1 MKSYFLEVDYYQISK
16 AGQIACGDAFYSQ
29 KQGERTILVMADGLG
44 SGIKASVLST
54 LTSTMASAFIYAK
67 MDIRRAAE
75 VILET
80 LPVCSMRKIGYSTFT
95 IADVLTD
102 GKVRLIEHD
111 NPPCVLVR
119 DGKILPIKKQ
129 SIHFEAVHDSVIYY
143 SEFQLKPRDRLIVFS
158 DGVTQSGMGRPGMLL
173 GWQQSGTEAHIQQIM
188 NENPEISASEL
199 CKRIAKKAEENDLGS
214 AADDITASAIYLRK
228 PRKTLLVTGP
238 PYKREHDA
246 LMAEILKGFKG
257 AKVICGGTTSEII
270 SRELNRPV
278 TVNLKDMR
286 SSLEVPP
293 TAHMQ
298 GVDLVTEGTITLSRA
313 LQLLE
318 QNIHPETM
326 EDNGISRLMNMLIGS
341 DIIDFVVGTKINEA
355 HQDPALPK
363 DLEIRRSLIRRL
375 AYVMESQYFKQT
387 NIRFV

>member
-1 MKSYFLEVDYYQISK
+1 MQNHFLEVDFHQISK
-16 AGQIACGDAFYSQ
+16 EGQIACGDSFYTT
-29 KQGERTILVMADGLG
+29 KQDDRTILVLADGLG

-54 LTSTMASAFIYAK
+54 LTSTMASAFVSAK
-67 MDIRRAAE
+67 MGIRRAAE

-80 LPVCSMRKIGYSTFT
+80 LPVCSVRKIGYSTFT
-95 IADVLTD
+95 IMDVAGD
-102 GKVRLIEHD
+102 GHMRLIEHD
-111 NPPCVLVR
+111 NPACVLVR
-119 DGKILPIKKQ
+119 GGKITPFEKQ
-129 SIHFEAVHDSVIYY
+129 SIKFEAVHDSVIYF
-143 SEFQLKPRDRLIVFS
+143 SEFQLQPRDRLIMFS

-173 GWQQSGTEAHIQQIM
+173 GWQQSGAEEHIQQLIKQ
-188 NENPEISASEL
+188 NPEISASEL
-199 CKRIAKKAEENDLGS
+199 CKRLARKARENDMGK
-214 AADDITASAIYLRK
+214 AADDITAAAIYLRK

-246 LMAEILKGFKG
+246 MMAEILKGFQGK
-257 AKVICGGTTSEII
+257 KVVCGGTTSEII
-270 SRELNRPV
+270 SRELQRPV

-293 TAHMQ
+293 TAHIE

-318 QNIHPETM
+318 EDVHPETL
-326 EDNGISRLMNMLIGS
+326 EDNGISRLMNILISS

-375 AYVMESQYFKQT
+375 AHVMETMYFKQT

>member
-16 AGQIACGDAFYSQ
+16 AGQLACGDSFYSR
-29 KQGERTILVMADGLG
+29 KQGDRTILVMADGLG

-54 LTSTMASAFIYAK
+54 LTSTMASAFISAK

-80 LPVCSMRKIGYSTFT
+80 LPVCSKRKIGYSTFS
-95 IADVLTD
+95 IADVFSD
-102 GKVRLIEHD
+102 GKMRLIEHD

-119 DGKILPIKKQ
+119 NGKTVKIQKQ
-129 SIHFEAVHDSVIYY
+129 SIKFEAKHDSVIHF
-143 SEFQLKPRDRLIVFS
+143 SEFQLKPEDRLIVFS

-173 GWQQSGTEAHIQQIM
+173 GWQQSGAEAYIQLLM
-188 NENPEISASEL
+188 KEDPDISASEL
-199 CKRIAKKAEENDLGS
+199 CKRLAKKAEEHDLGK

-246 LMAEILKGFKG
+246 LMANILQKFEGK
-257 AKVICGGTTSEII
+257 KVICGGTTSEII

-278 TVNLKDMR
+278 NVNLKDMR

-293 TAHMQ
+293 TANMA

-318 QNIHPETM
+318 QNVPPETLQN
-326 EDNGISRLMNMLIGS
+326 NGISQLMEILIAS

-375 AYVMESQYFKQT
+375 AFVMESQYFKQT